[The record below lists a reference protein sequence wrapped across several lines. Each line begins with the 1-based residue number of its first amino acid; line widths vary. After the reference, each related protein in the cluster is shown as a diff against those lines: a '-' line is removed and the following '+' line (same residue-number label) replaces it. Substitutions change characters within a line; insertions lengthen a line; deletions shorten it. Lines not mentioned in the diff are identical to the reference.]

1 MDRHHDAARLLLS
14 ARRDLTQRL
23 HSLPEAIRPKT
34 EAQAYLIQ
42 RAIMDDLGGIGGW
55 KVGSPNPD
63 GPVTCAPLPAAAI
76 QDSPATITGSDRL
89 VEAEIALRL
98 AHDLPPRDQPY
109 ARAEVLAAIASA
121 HPAIEVLQSRYLDV
135 AAVDPLSALADS
147 LSHFGLV
154 VGPAIPNWQSLD
166 LETETVRLS
175 ANGADV
181 KTGNG
186 NPAGDMIRMLLWLA
200 NEGAHWAGGL
210 HAGQVVTT
218 GSWTG
223 KDPVPPGGEARI
235 RFDHAGEAAVRFT
248 P

>member
-154 VGPAIPNWQSLD
+154 VGPAIPDWHSLD
-166 LETETVRLS
+166 LAAETVRLS
-175 ANGADV
+175 ANGADI
-181 KTGNG
+181 KAGIG